1 MTASRERLAVL
12 GLGGAG
18 AAVALLTAGRTWLTV
33 TVSDPLVGN
42 GRIHADGRSVAG
54 VVPAAALVG
63 LAAVVAAVTLRRVGR
78 YVAGVLLVVAGGAVG
93 AAAVTVLLH
102 PRRSAGDAVG
112 AATGQAGSSRGVASA
127 AVTGWPWVAV
137 AAAALLVLA
146 GAVTVV
152 RGRRWSGLSGRY
164 DAPVDPQR
172 PSDRPD
178 ASADD
183 VAAEAWDAVSRGEDP
198 TG

>member
-1 MTASRERLAVL
+1 MTAGRERLGVLVL
-12 GLGGAG
+12 GGVG

-33 TVSDPLVGN
+33 MVSDPLVGS

-63 LAAVVAAVTLRRVGR
+63 LAAVVAAVTLRRLGR
-78 YVAGVLLVVAGGAVG
+78 FVAGVLLVVAGGAVG
-93 AAAVTVLLH
+93 AAAVSVLLH
-102 PRRSAGDAVG
+102 PRSAAAGAVG

-127 AVTGWPWVAV
+127 GVAPWPWVAV
-137 AAAALLVLA
+137 FAAVLLVLA

-164 DAPVDPQR
+164 DAPVAGEPAGDQP
-172 PSDRPD
+172 
-178 ASADD
+178 AGSADD
-183 VAAEAWDAVSRGEDP
+183 VAADAWDAVSRGEDP

>member
-1 MTASRERLAVL
+1 MSAGRERLAVL
-12 GLGGAG
+12 ALGAVG
-18 AAVALLTAGRTWLTV
+18 AAVALLSAGRTWLHI

-42 GRIHADGRSVAG
+42 GRLHADGRSVAS

-93 AAAVTVLLH
+93 AAAVSVLLH
-102 PRRSAGDAVG
+102 PPSAAAGAVG

-127 AVTGWPWVAV
+127 AATAWPWVAV
-137 AAAALLVLA
+137 VGAVLLALA

-152 RGRRWSGLSGRY
+152 RGRQWSGLSGRY
-164 DAPVDPQR
+164 DAPAGAEPVAER
-172 PSDRPD
+172 AAATPD
-178 ASADD
+178 DAAAD
-183 VAAEAWDAVSRGEDP
+183 AWDAVSRGDDP